1 MTREE
6 TLEAEIRILLDS
18 VNMMEQAIE
27 DWKALPLKEHFE
39 SAAMIEALA
48 RVEAAV
54 CYEKRLLAEL
64 ERAREKENPR
74 QERTAGEIGKLQN
87 LTP

>member
-39 SAAMIEALA
+39 SAAMIGALA

-64 ERAREKENPR
+64 ERAREKRIPDRKGLPGRKENSK
-74 QERTAGEIGKLQN
+74 I
-87 LTP
+87 